1 MSPDFTILFFPQLL
15 LALNPKRHSAR
26 SSDPAALA
34 VEGRIEA
41 RNAAA
46 DAHGIRRGMTEKEAL
61 LRLPGLSLEH
71 ARATAA
77 AELTT
82 LMLLL
87 AQRYSREA
95 RLIRS
100 PGSGAAALLLL
111 CGCEEGER
119 AHARFEALG
128 FDNFAASASTLMEA
142 LQKAVRSAE
151 DEAEAFDA
159 EGLVKHARAFGA
171 SVRNLPEMNEAL
183 ALRATLDPDAKP
195 LQAERM
201 AAAIASWA
209 AAEAFNQ
216 LTLETSLRDEAGRP
230 VRRFWE
236 HSRVFTFEEEDAEK
250 RTRELA
256 HFLLEAASATLLGS
270 LSLKVRGEKRIREAS
285 SLVRQLEERF
295 GSRRVFQLE
304 RTGRMLPETLQ
315 RHVPAE
321 TLRPRA
327 HQRPPVRS
335 EAGGL
340 PFPTEVFAEPRE
352 LPLGSGLQPVLEGPL
367 ELEAEDRA
375 INGRTYYSA
384 RSVRGERLWLY
395 REDTSGRWFLQGRFA

>member
-151 DEAEAFDA
+151 DEAEAFNA
-159 EGLVKHARAFGA
+159 EGLVKHARAFDA

-395 REDTSGRWFLQGRFA
+395 REDASGRWFLQGRFA

>member
-216 LTLETSLRDEAGRP
+216 LTLETSLHDEAGRP

-395 REDTSGRWFLQGRFA
+395 REDASGRWFLQGRFA

>member
-142 LQKAVRSAE
+142 LQKTVRSAE

-230 VRRFWE
+230 VMRFWV

-285 SLVRQLEERF
+285 FLVRQLEERF

-395 REDTSGRWFLQGRFA
+395 REDASGRWFLQGRFA

>member
-15 LALNPKRHSAR
+15 LALNPKRPSAR

-46 DAHGIRRGMTEKEAL
+46 DAHGIRRGMMEKEAL

-270 LSLKVRGEKRIREAS
+270 LSLKMRGEKRIREAS

-395 REDTSGRWFLQGRFA
+395 REDASGRWFLQGRFA

>member
-128 FDNFAASASTLMEA
+128 FDNFAASASIRVEA

-395 REDTSGRWFLQGRFA
+395 REDASGRWFLQGRFA

>member
-142 LQKAVRSAE
+142 LQKTVRSAE

-216 LTLETSLRDEAGRP
+216 LPLETSLRDEAGRP
-230 VRRFWE
+230 VRRFWV

-285 SLVRQLEERF
+285 FLVRQLEERF

-395 REDTSGRWFLQGRFA
+395 REDASGRWFLQGRFA

>member
-119 AHARFEALG
+119 AHARFEAFG

-142 LQKAVRSAE
+142 LQKTVRSAE

-230 VRRFWE
+230 VRRFWV

-285 SLVRQLEERF
+285 FLVRQLEERF

-395 REDTSGRWFLQGRFA
+395 REDASGRWFLQGRFA

>member
-119 AHARFEALG
+119 AYARFEALG

-142 LQKAVRSAE
+142 LQKTVRSAE

-230 VRRFWE
+230 VRRFWV

-285 SLVRQLEERF
+285 FLVRQLEERF

-395 REDTSGRWFLQGRFA
+395 REDASGRWFLQGRFA

>member
-26 SSDPAALA
+26 ASDPAALA

-295 GSRRVFQLE
+295 GSRHVFQLE

-395 REDTSGRWFLQGRFA
+395 REDASGRWFLQGRFA

>member
-34 VEGRIEA
+34 VEGHIEA

-151 DEAEAFDA
+151 DEAEAFNA

-395 REDTSGRWFLQGRFA
+395 REDASGRWFLQGRFA

>member
-171 SVRNLPEMNEAL
+171 SIRNLPEMNEAL

-216 LTLETSLRDEAGRP
+216 LTLETSLRDEVGRP

-340 PFPTEVFAEPRE
+340 SFPTEVFAEPRE

-395 REDTSGRWFLQGRFA
+395 REDASGRWFLQGRFA

>member
-142 LQKAVRSAE
+142 LQKTVRSAE

-230 VRRFWE
+230 VRRFWV

-285 SLVRQLEERF
+285 FLVRQLEERF

-395 REDTSGRWFLQGRFA
+395 REDASGRWFLQGRFA

>member
-1 MSPDFTILFFPQLL
+1 MSPDFTILYLPQLL
-15 LALNPKRHSAR
+15 LALNPKRLSAR

-46 DAHGIRRGMTEKEAL
+46 DARGIRRGMTEKEAL

-87 AQRYSREA
+87 ARRYSKEA

-119 AHARFEALG
+119 AHARFETLG
-128 FDNFAASASTLMEA
+128 FDNFAASGSTLMEA

-195 LQAERM
+195 LQAERL
-201 AAAIASWA
+201 AAAVSAWA
-209 AAEAFNQ
+209 AAEEFN
-216 LTLETSLRDEAGRP
+216 
-230 VRRFWE
+230 
-236 HSRVFTFEEEDAEK
+236 
-250 RTRELA
+250 
-256 HFLLEAASATLLGS
+256 GS
-270 LSLKVRGEKRIREAS
+270 SEI
-285 SLVRQLEERF
+285 
-295 GSRRVFQLE
+295 
-304 RTGRMLPETLQ
+304 TGQTIPI
-315 RHVPAE
+315 
-321 TLRPRA
+321 
-327 HQRPPVRS
+327 
-335 EAGGL
+335 GK
-340 PFPTEVFAEPRE
+340 
-352 LPLGSGLQPVLEGPL
+352 
-367 ELEAEDRA
+367 
-375 INGRTYYSA
+375 
-384 RSVRGERLWLY
+384 
-395 REDTSGRWFLQGRFA
+395 

>member
-216 LTLETSLRDEAGRP
+216 LTLETSLRDEVGRP

-340 PFPTEVFAEPRE
+340 SFPTEVFAEPRE

-395 REDTSGRWFLQGRFA
+395 REDASGRWFLQGRFA

>member
-46 DAHGIRRGMTEKEAL
+46 DAHGIRRGMTEKETL

-151 DEAEAFDA
+151 DEAEAFNA

-395 REDTSGRWFLQGRFA
+395 REDASGRWFLQGRFA